1 MRTLISIFIFF
12 FSTVSLFAQTEESN
26 KYFNQGMELYNQGKY
41 TDAIPCF
48 EKSDSIDKVTLD
60 STSNRREYSAMWLA
74 SCYKYLGDSVKAKS
88 LSIYSFQVPVNRNFT
103 VQSDS
108 LA

>member
-1 MRTLISIFIFF
+1 MRTLITIFIFF

-48 EKSDSIDKVTLD
+48 EKK
-60 STSNRREYSAMWLA
+60 
-74 SCYKYLGDSVKAKS
+74 
-88 LSIYSFQVPVNRNFT
+88 
-103 VQSDS
+103 
-108 LA
+108 